1 MAVPAV
7 PKSRFVSADF
17 WSAVT
22 PEHLLYFCLNVG
34 DADAQVLILP
44 AVPTGDVDAQ
54 GRQVLRRPVLVV
66 DAGAP
71 NPFSPTK
78 LRRFLD
84 ALPPASVGHIPPID
98 TIDVVVATHPHG
110 DHIAG
115 LPDLL
120 DAYDGK
126 IAEYWDPGYFHPTGT
141 YFKIMERLARQSGV
155 VYVQPTSGM
164 RRFIG
169 NSEVTVLTPSV
180 GLRNRYDT
188 YGVDINNASI
198 SMRVATPAGR
208 AKFVPGQS
216 WQLLEG
222 VDERHQFSLVL
233 GADSQTESW
242 SQALSDFPQLV
253 KSESEIAKAIGAATN
268 DRDPLR
274 ADVLKVAHHGSKK
287 GVSYELIERMNPTF
301 LIVSC
306 AATSGH
312 GFPHTLN
319 QHILREA
326 KLNLAKSGGIHRP
339 EEDHLRG
346 VFYTAQRDSADET
359 LGSVAVIGSM
369 SSNVQ
374 LWRLGDRPGELPNF
388 AKARRWVKG

>member
-7 PKSRFVSADF
+7 PKSRFVAADI
-17 WSAVT
+17 WSTVT
-22 PEHLLYFCLNVG
+22 PEHLVYFCLNVG
-34 DADAQVLILP
+34 DGDAQVLILP
-44 AVPTGDVDAQ
+44 AVPTGDVDPA
-54 GRQVLRRPVLVV
+54 GNPVMRRPVMVV
-66 DAGAP
+66 DAGA
-71 NPFSPTK
+71 PTK

-84 ALPPASVGHIPPID
+84 ALPAASGGRVPPID
-98 TIDVVVATHPHG
+98 VIDVVVATHPHG

-120 DAYDGK
+120 TAYAGRV
-126 IAEYWDPGYFHPTGT
+126 AEYWDPGYFHPTGT
-141 YFKIMERLARQSGV
+141 YFKILELLARQTGV

-169 NSEVTVLTPSV
+169 NTEVTVLTPSV

-188 YGVDINNASI
+188 YGVDINNSSI
-198 SMRVATPAGR
+198 SLRVATPAGR
-208 AKFVPGQS
+208 AKFVPGES

-253 KSESEIAKAIGAATN
+253 KSESEIAEAIGAATN

-274 ADVLKVAHHGSKK
+274 TDVLKVAHHGSKK
-287 GVSYELIERMNPTF
+287 GVSYELVERMKPEF

-306 AATSGH
+306 AATSVH
-312 GFPHTLN
+312 GFPHALN
-319 QHILREA
+319 QLILREA
-326 KLNLAKSGGIHRP
+326 KLNLAKSGGIHHP
-339 EEDHLRG
+339 EDDHLRG
-346 VFYTAQRDSADET
+346 VFYTAQRDSADQV
-359 LGSVAVIGSM
+359 LGSVAVVGST
-369 SSNVQ
+369 SSDVQ
-374 LWRLGDRPGELPNF
+374 LWRLGDRTNELPDF
-388 AKARRWVKG
+388 TKARRWVRV

>member
-1 MAVPAV
+1 MAVPAAS
-7 PKSRFVSADF
+7 KSRFVTADF
-17 WSAVT
+17 WAAVT
-22 PEHLLYFCLNVG
+22 PEHLIYFCLNVG
-34 DADAQVLILP
+34 DGDAQVLILP
-44 AVPTGDVDAQ
+44 AVPTGDVDEA
-54 GRQVLRRPVLVV
+54 GNPIHRRPVLVV

-71 NPFSPTK
+71 TK

-84 ALPPASVGHIPPID
+84 ALPGASGGHVPPVD
-98 TIDVVVATHPHG
+98 VIDVVVATHPHG
-110 DHIAG
+110 DHVSG

-120 DAYDGK
+120 AAYAGK

-141 YFKIMERLARQSGV
+141 YFKIMELLARQTGV

-169 NSEVTVLTPSV
+169 NTEVTVLTPSV
-180 GLRNRYDT
+180 KLRNRYDT
-188 YGVDINNASI
+188 YGVDINDASI
-198 SMRVATPAGR
+198 SLRVATPAGR

-216 WQLLEG
+216 WQLLDG
-222 VDERHQFSLVL
+222 VDERFQFSLVL

-268 DRDPLR
+268 NRDPLR

-287 GVSYELIERMNPTF
+287 GMNYELVDRMNPEF

-306 AATSGH
+306 AANSFH

-326 KLNLAKSGGIHRP
+326 KLKLAKSGGTHRP
-339 EEDHLRG
+339 EDDHLRG
-346 VFYTAQRDSADET
+346 VFYTAQRDTGDEF
-359 LGSVAVIGSM
+359 LGSVAVVGST

-374 LWRLGDRPGELPNF
+374 LWRLGDRTNELPDF
-388 AKARRWVKG
+388 TKARRWVKS